1 MKSLSKSCF
10 SKKCRTGC
18 YCLRRHP
25 LTRLVCF
32 ILVLIASVLL
42 FAGNAD
48 ADDSTDFLFWS
59 FPETTTYETYAITV
73 PADGYLGIR
82 AEYDKS
88 KVDFGDLAVE
98 VQFYPLKNGCYG
110 LGVPKDC
117 LNSVTENTVD
127 TVKGCVQMPDLQ
139 NPARQVQITPVLNT
153 IKKYDSAETNVVLYD
168 VDAPPDLI
176 PSPIRLYSDI
186 ESGVIYFDTNT
197 PVPPGIIDIQVK
209 NVPMDKNYN
218 PLPYKLSVFW
228 DKAFPDSDQE
238 YNRVFDKPLDLGT
251 INPPY
256 QFPSHIGWMTNLGI
270 TCEGKWVCMNDKD
283 DYFKFKVQTSGYY
296 SITYTSINDWGVDT
310 ESNYCKPAVS
320 VLYEEDAS
328 GRRNL
333 ITNTWWLKEMDRIGP
348 FYLSEGKTYYMDF
361 QREYLIASGYS
372 SECNASVLFKIEKAG
387 YTKYDIAEMNT
398 NPDVGQSGKT
408 IYIAVPIRNTG
419 TVDGSPLIKMTIR
432 NPLDQ
437 IIHTEQR
444 VNEVI
449 LHDGLIYTRI
459 FMWVIPKSYRNEG
472 IHNIKVEIFEG
483 DQLRYTESSKFLVLK
498 KLPPVAPIIDMLLL
512 SPSLNEP

>member
-10 SKKCRTGC
+10 SKKYRASC
-18 YCLRRHP
+18 YCLRRAP
-25 LTRLVCF
+25 LARLVYV
-32 ILVLIASVLL
+32 ILMLIASVLL
-42 FAGNAD
+42 FAGNVD
-48 ADDSTDFLFWS
+48 ADDSTDFMVWNFS
-59 FPETTTYETYAITV
+59 GTTTYDTYTITI

-88 KVDFGDLAVE
+88 KVVFGDLSVE
-98 VQFYPLKNGCYG
+98 IQFYHSKNGCYG
-110 LGVPKDC
+110 LGIPTYC
-117 LNSVTENTVD
+117 LDSASENTVD
-127 TVKGCVQMPDLQ
+127 TAKSCVQMPDLQ
-139 NPARQVQITPVLNT
+139 NPARQVQIRRALNA
-153 IKKYDSAETNVVLYD
+153 IKKYDFAENNVVPYD

-209 NVPMDKNYN
+209 NAPMDKNYN
-218 PLPYKLSVFW
+218 PLPYTLSVFW

-270 TCEGKWVCMNDKD
+270 TCEGKWVCTYDDD

-310 ESNYCKPAVS
+310 ESNYCRPAVT

-328 GRRNL
+328 SRRNL
-333 ITNTWWLKEMDRIGP
+333 NSNTWWLKEKDRIGP
-348 FYLSEGKTYYMDF
+348 FYLSAGKTYYMDF
-361 QREYLIASGYS
+361 QRVYLIASGYS

-387 YTKYDIAEMNT
+387 YTKYEISKISVFPA
-398 NPDVGQSGKT
+398 VGLSGEEIEFVFQVSNK
-408 IYIAVPIRNTG
+408 G
-419 TVDGSPLIKMTIR
+419 TVDGKPFIKMTIT
-432 NPLDQ
+432 NPS
-437 IIHTEQR
+437 
-444 VNEVI
+444 
-449 LHDGLIYTRI
+449 GLIVYSEQQSGYVYYKYLTS
-459 FMWVIPKSYRNEG
+459 FFFEWMIPRLYKNEG

-483 DQLRYTESSKFLVLK
+483 DQLRYTKSSKFLVLK
-498 KLPPVAPIIDMLLL
+498 KLPSVAPLIDLLL
-512 SPSLNEP
+512 LPAR

>member
-176 PSPIRLYSDI
+176 PSPIGLYSNIASD
-186 ESGVIYFDTNT
+186 VIYFDTNT
-197 PVPPGIIDIQVK
+197 PLPPGIIDIQVK
-209 NVPMDKNYN
+209 SAPLDKNYKIV
-218 PLPYKLSVFW
+218 PYKLSVFW
-228 DKAFPDSDQE
+228 DQAFPDSDLE

-270 TCEGKWVCMNDKD
+270 QCEGKWVCMYDKD

-296 SITYTSINDWGVDT
+296 SITYTSINDWGIDT
-310 ESNYCKPAVS
+310 ESNYCMPAVS
-320 VLYEEDAS
+320 GLYEEDAS

-333 ITNTWWLKEMDRIGP
+333 NSDTWWLKEKDRIGP
-348 FYLSEGKTYYMDF
+348 FYLSAGKTYYMDF

-387 YTKYDIAEMNT
+387 YTKYEI
-398 NPDVGQSGKT
+398 SKT
-408 IYIAVPIRNTG
+408 FLLHQFA
-419 TVDGSPLIKMTIR
+419 GS
-432 NPLDQ
+432 
-437 IIHTEQR
+437 
-444 VNEVI
+444 
-449 LHDGLIYTRI
+449 
-459 FMWVIPKSYRNEG
+459 
-472 IHNIKVEIFEG
+472 
-483 DQLRYTESSKFLVLK
+483 
-498 KLPPVAPIIDMLLL
+498 
-512 SPSLNEP
+512 SL

>member
-1 MKSLSKSCF
+1 MKGLSKSCF

-25 LTRLVCF
+25 LARLMYV
-32 ILVLIASVLL
+32 ILMLIASVLL

-127 TVKGCVQMPDLQ
+127 TVKGCVQMSNLQ

-270 TCEGKWVCMNDKD
+270 TCEGKWVCTYDDD

-320 VLYEEDAS
+320 GLYEEDAS

-333 ITNTWWLKEMDRIGP
+333 NSNTWWLKEKDRIGP
-348 FYLSEGKTYYMDF
+348 FYLSAGKTYYMDF
-361 QREYLIASGYS
+361 QRKYLIASGYS

-387 YTKYDIAEMNT
+387 YTKYDIAEINT
-398 NPDVGQSGKT
+398 YPEVGQSGKQLD
-408 IYIAVPIRNTG
+408 VQVKVNNKG
-419 TVDGSPLIKMTIR
+419 TVDGMPFIKMTIT
-432 NPLDQ
+432 NPSGM
-437 IIHTEQR
+437 IVRTEQLSGY
-444 VNEVI
+444 VAYNY
-449 LHDGLIYTRI
+449 HTS
-459 FMWVIPKSYRNEG
+459 FFFKWMIPRLYKNEG

-483 DQLRYTESSKFLVLK
+483 DQLRYTKSSKLLVLK
-498 KLPPVAPIIDMLLL
+498 KLPAVAPIIDMLLL